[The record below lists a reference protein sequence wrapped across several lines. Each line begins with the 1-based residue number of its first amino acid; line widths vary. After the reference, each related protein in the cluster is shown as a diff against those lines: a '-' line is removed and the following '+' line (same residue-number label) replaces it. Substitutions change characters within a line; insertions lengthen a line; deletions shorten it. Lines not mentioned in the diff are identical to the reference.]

1 MSKVTYAA
9 DLLSLIRLGI
19 GHNRIPSQKCI
30 NWDAIEALAEEQGL
44 LAIVLDGIEKLAG
57 DQRPPQEQLLNWIG
71 TVLQEYEYRYDAYT
85 KAIANLAGF
94 YNSHRFKMMVLKG
107 YACAMNWPK
116 PAHRPC
122 GDIDIWLF
130 GRQEAAD
137 NELDSWFKVQGSN
150 QKVDT
155 SEHHHTVF
163 YWRDFMVENHY
174 DFLNVHHHKSNIPL
188 ETILKELGQDDSY
201 YGELDGEKVYLPSPN
216 LHALFLLRHMMSH
229 FASTGIQIRQL
240 MDWAF
245 FVEKHGKEVD
255 WNWLEEQLERFGMK
269 RLYQVFNA
277 ICIEDLGF
285 DVSLFPHVRFNSKLK
300 TRVLNDILSPEFS
313 EKTPRNIIMRIPFKI
328 RRWRANAW
336 KHELCYSE
344 SMWSAFWSGVK
355 SHLMKPSSI

>member
-1 MSKVTYAA
+1 MIGKVTHTA
-9 DLLSLIRLGI
+9 DFLSLIRLGM
-19 GHNRIPSQKCI
+19 GHNVILSQKCI

-57 DQRPPQEQLLNWIG
+57 DQRPSQEQLLNWIG

-94 YNSHRFKMMVLKG
+94 YNSHGFKMMVLKG
-107 YACAMNWPK
+107 YACAMNWST

-130 GRQEAAD
+130 GHQAEADKTLAGD
-137 NELDSWFKVQGSN
+137 RGINI
-150 QKVDT
+150 DT

-163 YWRDFMVENHY
+163 YWCDFMVENHY
-174 DFLNVHHHKSNIPL
+174 DFLNVHHHKSNITL
-188 ETILKELGQDDSY
+188 ETILKELGQDDSHY
-201 YGELDGEKVYLPSPN
+201 VELKDEKVYLPSPN

-240 MDWAF
+240 MDWGF
-245 FVEKHGKEVD
+245 FVEKQRKEVD
-255 WNWLEEQLERFGMK
+255 WTWLEEQLEKFGMK

-285 DVSLFPHVRFNSKLK
+285 DVSLFPHVRFDSKLK
-300 TRVLNDILSPEFS
+300 NRVLNDILSPEFS

-336 KHELCYSE
+336 KHELCFSE